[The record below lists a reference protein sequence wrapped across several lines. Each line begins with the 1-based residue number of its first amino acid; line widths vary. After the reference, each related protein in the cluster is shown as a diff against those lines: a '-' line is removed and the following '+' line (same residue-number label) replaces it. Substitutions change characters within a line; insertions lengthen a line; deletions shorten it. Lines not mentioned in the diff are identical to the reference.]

1 MYIIIEDK
9 SDGKESNMAK
19 SGFLYSDD
27 NKRYHTQN
35 YHLRKRFSSK
45 VAKIPVDAGF
55 TCPNLDGTKSHGG
68 CIFCL
73 DGSGINS
80 RKTLSQQFDE
90 GKRAMSSKWE
100 CDKFIV
106 YLQTHSNTYAPVEKL
121 EKIYREVLDFDGVV
135 GLTVSTR
142 PDCITPDIAALLE
155 EISKTTYLTVEL
167 GLQSIFDKTLLTI
180 NRGHTFKE
188 FLAGYEEL
196 KKRDIQIAVH
206 LINGLPDESVSDMCE
221 SVKTVASLDPFAMK
235 LHLLYIESGAEI
247 EKFWREGR
255 VKNFER
261 DEYVNLLC
269 DQIETIPAHIVL
281 ERLTGDGKRD
291 RLLSPLW
298 TLKKFAFLDEIDKEF
313 ERRGTFQGSRA

>member
-1 MYIIIEDK
+1 
-9 SDGKESNMAK
+9 MAK

-35 YHLRKRFSSK
+35 YHLRKHFSSK

-80 RKTLSQQFDE
+80 QKSLLEQFEE
-90 GKRAMSSKWE
+90 GKRTVRSKWE

-121 EKIYREVLDFDGVV
+121 EKIYRDVLDFEGVV

-142 PDCITPDIAALLE
+142 PDCISDDVATLLAD
-155 EISKTTYLTVEL
+155 ISKNTYLTVEV
-167 GLQSIFDKTLLTI
+167 GLQSVFDRTLEII
-180 NRGHTFKE
+180 NRGHTFRE
-188 FLAGYEEL
+188 FLDGYEKL
-196 KKRDIQIAVH
+196 KNRDVQIAVH

-235 LHLLYIESGAEI
+235 LHLLYIERGAEI

-261 DEYVNLLC
+261 EEYVNLLC
-269 DQIETIPAHIVL
+269 DQIETIPPHVVL